1 MGGIHKGENTNHL
14 DKLYDI
20 FPGSFDNLYTRP
32 TSSSPIR
39 DVALTGHHVDLS
51 LTSPDQTS
59 PRSKRRSS
67 PGKSSPF
74 GPDAPQQ
81 LDIGMKVLISRHRG
95 KLSRGVVKYIGYLP
109 DKKDQ
114 VYVGVELQDP
124 GKF

>member
-32 TSSSPIR
+32 TSSSPIL
-39 DVALTGHHVDLS
+39 ALTGHHVDLTP
-51 LTSPDQTS
+51 TSPDQTS

-74 GPDAPQQ
+74 APDAPQQ

-95 KLSRGVVKYIGYLP
+95 KLSRGVVKYIGSLP
-109 DKKDQ
+109 DKKEQ
-114 VYVGVELQDP
+114 VYVGVELLDA